1 MVAIDTG
8 SMWPKANLLGRKFFK
23 ENMLLSQILSNIYSC
38 KHIDGPL
45 PGFLKEPIQGRSFFN
60 FTVNLHLLREV
71 KW

>member
-8 SMWPKANLLGRKFFK
+8 SMWPKANLLEENSLRKICCFHKFC
-23 ENMLLSQILSNIYSC
+23 QTIYSC

-60 FTVNLHLLREV
+60 FTVNLHLLRGV
-71 KW
+71 TW